1 MYIHAVANSV
11 GSLRSVIS
19 RNGVTISG
27 IVFRDARRLS
37 EARVP
42 FLGNPVFPVSGLPG
56 PAL

>member
-1 MYIHAVANSV
+1 M
-11 GSLRSVIS
+11 
-19 RNGVTISG
+19 
-27 IVFRDARRLS
+27 FRDARRLS